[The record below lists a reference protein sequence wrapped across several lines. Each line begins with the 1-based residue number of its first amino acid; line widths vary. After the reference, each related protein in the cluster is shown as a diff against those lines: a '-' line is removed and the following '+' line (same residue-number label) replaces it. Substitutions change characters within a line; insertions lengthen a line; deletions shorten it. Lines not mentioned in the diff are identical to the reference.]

1 MVNRTSEYEFT
12 LIVPFFNERDN
23 LHVLEKKLAEYTSRS
38 SKKTCVMLVDDGSI
52 DGSGDAAKEI
62 CRRHDNFFMVALE
75 RNTGLSGALKAG
87 FDTCLSPLLGYMD
100 ADMQTDAEDFEKLLV
115 HASEFEL
122 VTGYRV
128 GRQDSL
134 SKKAASRFANLW
146 RRMFTHD
153 GMRDT
158 CCPLKVIRS
167 ETAKRLPMFS
177 GMHRFLPALVLL
189 DGGKCKEV
197 PVKHFP
203 RTAGKSKYSVLNR
216 IAGPL
221 ADCFVF
227 LWMRRR
233 HISYSIKD
241 PDTV

>member
-1 MVNRTSEYEFT
+1 MANRTSEYEFT

-23 LHVLEKKLAEYTSRS
+23 LPVLEKKLAEYTSHS
-38 SKKTCVMLVDDGSI
+38 SKKACVLLVDDGSE
-52 DGSGDAAKEI
+52 DGGGDAAKEM
-62 CRRHDNFFMVALE
+62 CGRHDNFLMITLD

-87 FDTCLSPLLGYMD
+87 FDACQSPLLGYMD
-100 ADMQTDAEDFEKLLV
+100 ADMQTDAEDFEKLL
-115 HASEFEL
+115 AYAPEFEL

-128 GRQDSL
+128 GRQDSF
-134 SKKAASRFANLW
+134 SKRTASRIANLW

-177 GMHRFLPALVLL
+177 GMHRFLPALVYLE
-189 DGGKCKEV
+189 GGRCMEV
-197 PVKHFP
+197 PVRHYP
-203 RTAGKSKYSVLNR
+203 RTAGRSKYSVLNR

-227 LWMRRR
+227 LWMRSR

-241 PDTV
+241 TDIE